1 MFALFS
7 RCRTPLSTLLLAI
20 GTSGSVAAQPN
31 DDVATILAE
40 NPDPFVDV
48 DMAAVLANYGSE
60 GSGVPFH
67 DIRSVALQLTKQ
79 RLVSDAQ
86 PLRGA
91 SAIVSDPTGFGFTI
105 GLSGDYLFEFDQ
117 FVLTPSAQ
125 EALLDVLA
133 LYDEYGG
140 TLVEISGHTDSKG
153 SDNYNQ
159 DLSEKRAAAVSTWF
173 TENGVDP
180 DMITALGYGETRP
193 VANNEIDGADNPQ
206 GRSLNRRVDIKVV
219 TERRVNSLPTTDSEV
234 ALD

>member
-1 MFALFS
+1 
-7 RCRTPLSTLLLAI
+7 LSTLLLAI

-40 NPDPFVDV
+40 NSDPFVDV

>member
-1 MFALFS
+1 M
-7 RCRTPLSTLLLAI
+7 STLLLAI

>member
-1 MFALFS
+1 M
-7 RCRTPLSTLLLAI
+7 STLLLAI

-117 FVLTPSAQ
+117 FMLTPSAQ

>member
-1 MFALFS
+1 MFALLS
-7 RCRTPLSTLLLAI
+7 RCCPLLLPWLLAI
-20 GTSGSVAAQPN
+20 GTTGSVAAQSN
-31 DDVATILAE
+31 GDVAKILGE

-48 DMAAVLANYGSE
+48 DMASVLANYGSE

-67 DIRSVALQLTKQ
+67 DIRSVALQLTKR

-91 SAIVSDPTGFGFTI
+91 TAIVSDPTGFGFTI

-125 EALLDVLA
+125 EALLNVLA
-133 LYDEYGG
+133 LYEEYGG

-153 SDNYNQ
+153 SDSYNQ

>member
-1 MFALFS
+1 
-7 RCRTPLSTLLLAI
+7 LSTLLLAI

-40 NPDPFVDV
+40 NPGPFVDV

>member
-1 MFALFS
+1 
-7 RCRTPLSTLLLAI
+7 
-20 GTSGSVAAQPN
+20 
-31 DDVATILAE
+31 
-40 NPDPFVDV
+40 
-48 DMAAVLANYGSE
+48 MA
-60 GSGVPFH
+60 
-67 DIRSVALQLTKQ
+67 
-79 RLVSDAQ
+79 
-86 PLRGA
+86 
-91 SAIVSDPTGFGFTI
+91 
-105 GLSGDYLFEFDQ
+105 GDYLFEFDQ

>member
-7 RCRTPLSTLLLAI
+7 RCCTPLLTLVLAI
-20 GTSGSVAAQPN
+20 GSTGSVAAQSN
-31 DDVATILAE
+31 DDVAAILAE
-40 NPDPFVDV
+40 SPDPFIDV
-48 DMAAVLANYGSE
+48 DMAAVLANYGPD
-60 GSGVPFH
+60 GTGVPFH
-67 DIRSVALQLTKQ
+67 NIRSVALQLTEQ
-79 RLVSDAQ
+79 RFISDAQ

-91 SAIVSDPTGFGFTI
+91 TAIVSDPTGFGFTI

-125 EALLDVLA
+125 EALLSVLA
-133 LYDEYGG
+133 LYEEYGG

-153 SDNYNQ
+153 SDSYNQ

-173 TENGVDP
+173 SENGIDP

-193 VANNEIDGADNPQ
+193 VANNEIDGADNPD
-206 GRSLNRRVDIKVV
+206 GRSLNRRVDISVT
-219 TERRVNSLPTTDSEV
+219 TERRVNSLPTTESEV